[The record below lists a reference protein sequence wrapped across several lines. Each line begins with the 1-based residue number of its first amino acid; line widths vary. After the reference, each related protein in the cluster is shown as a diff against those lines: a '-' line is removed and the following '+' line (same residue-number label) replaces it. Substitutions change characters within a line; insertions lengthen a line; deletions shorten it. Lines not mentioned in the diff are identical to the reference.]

1 MQVNQVSIPKIK
13 KVNILP
19 SIPVPNTHTQ
29 PQPVSQQVSQ
39 PQPQLMH
46 ESLKSKD
53 FSIKADHNEDQYQYK
68 YKYEDQDE
76 ENVVIISDES
86 KRTCPYCS
94 KVLYDASSKY
104 KHMRICPKHPKQS
117 FKLIPKGKMQIQ
129 NTPDE
134 LFAKYLEETIYNVTI
149 QNKEFIIKIQNDII
163 PKYVGYLNMKGY
175 QYQMRTLG
183 KYASFRVFF
192 V

>member
-53 FSIKADHNEDQYQYK
+53 SCINCG
-68 YKYEDQDE
+68 
-76 ENVVIISDES
+76 
-86 KRTCPYCS
+86 R
-94 KVLYDASSKY
+94 
-104 KHMRICPKHPKQS
+104 
-117 FKLIPKGKMQIQ
+117 G
-129 NTPDE
+129 
-134 LFAKYLEETIYNVTI
+134 
-149 QNKEFIIKIQNDII
+149 
-163 PKYVGYLNMKGY
+163 
-175 QYQMRTLG
+175 
-183 KYASFRVFF
+183 
-192 V
+192 